1 MLTCKGCVLPQK
13 LLEGPCW
20 LPPSEALV
28 QALAFMGVF
37 CSPRG
42 ETRLQES
49 THQSLAAEMGKPGWV
64 KIQGCAVGPPRDGHQ
79 GSSTVVLSRRFICF
93 LLFQPWEET
102 HMASDVGFVTHM
114 AVIL

>member
-64 KIQGCAVGPPRDGHQ
+64 KIQGCAVGPPGDGHQ
-79 GSSTVVLSRRFICF
+79 GSSTVVLLEGSSAFFSSSPGKKRTW
-93 LLFQPWEET
+93 LQTWD
-102 HMASDVGFVTHM
+102 S
-114 AVIL
+114 